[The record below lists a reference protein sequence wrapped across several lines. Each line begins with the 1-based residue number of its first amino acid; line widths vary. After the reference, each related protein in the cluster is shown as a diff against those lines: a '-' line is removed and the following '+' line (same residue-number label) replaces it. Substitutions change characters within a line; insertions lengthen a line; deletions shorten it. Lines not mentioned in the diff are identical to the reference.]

1 LTSPTGEH
9 VKAMPVSSP
18 FYLTGRLAYL
28 VSSLIAS
35 A

>member
-1 LTSPTGEH
+1 
-9 VKAMPVSSP
+9 MPVSSP
-18 FYLTGRLAYL
+18 FYLTGRLAFL